1 MQFEPRFACLVI
13 IDRTV
18 AKRLSPSFLLVS
30 FSWRNSPLSFFL
42 HSTYLLSPCL
52 LQTHCLTTKLTGLA
66 VLSKKIFIHL
76 NEFRTLLN
84 IKYKLQSGIKA
95 PLQVKLPCWA
105 LRLQWFQVISV
116 SFIFHV
122 LGGGNVADE

>member
-1 MQFEPRFACLVI
+1 MEKYKNSK
-13 IDRTV
+13 T
-18 AKRLSPSFLLVS
+18 K
-30 FSWRNSPLSFFL
+30 FSLI
-42 HSTYLLSPCL
+42 T
-52 LQTHCLTTKLTGLA
+52 
-66 VLSKKIFIHL
+66 
-76 NEFRTLLN
+76 EFRTLLN

-95 PLQVKLPCWA
+95 SLQVKLPCWA